1 MERKRLINSQ
11 RELLF
16 IRRANVEQAQAS
28 LQNTLTSIALE
39 SGVPET
45 ELGQWVL
52 NDKAEYFEKAE
63 APKNNPKGIIPK
75 NKK

>member
-1 MERKRLINSQ
+1 MEQKKLIASQ

-16 IRRANVEQAQAS
+16 IKRANVEQAQAN

-45 ELGQWVL
+45 ELGQWIL
-52 NDKAEYFEKAE
+52 NDKAEYFEKKKV
-63 APKNNPKGIIPK
+63 PKRK
-75 NKK
+75 

>member
-1 MERKRLINSQ
+1 MEQKKLINSQ

-16 IRRANVEQAQAS
+16 IRRANIEKAQAS

-45 ELGQWVL
+45 ELGQWIL
-52 NDKAEYFEKAE
+52 NDKAEYFEKIK
-63 APKNNPKGIIPK
+63 APKK
-75 NKK
+75 

>member
-1 MERKRLINSQ
+1 MERKSLINSQ

-39 SGVPET
+39 VGVPEA
-45 ELGQWVL
+45 ELGQWEL
-52 NDKAEYFEKAE
+52 NDKAEYFEKTKV
-63 APKNNPKGIIPK
+63 PKK
-75 NKK
+75 NES

>member
-1 MERKRLINSQ
+1 MERKKLINSQ

-16 IRRANVEQAQAS
+16 IKRASVEQAQAN

-39 SGVPET
+39 SGVPEA

-52 NDKAEYFEKAE
+52 NDKAEYFEK
-63 APKNNPKGIIPK
+63 
-75 NKK
+75 KKKS

>member
-1 MERKRLINSQ
+1 MDRIKTLASQ

-16 IRRANVEQAQAS
+16 IKKANVNKAELD

-39 SGVPET
+39 QGVPET
-45 ELGQWVL
+45 EVGLWRL
-52 NDKAEYFEKAE
+52 NDKAEYFEKIE
-63 APKNNPKGIIPK
+63 PPKK